1 MTDSIKQDF
10 LKNAE
15 ELGISIDERIL
26 SSLDLYYKNLIEA
39 LRNQ

>member
-15 ELGISIDERIL
+15 ELGISEEELQRIVTGA
-26 SSLDLYYKNLIEA
+26 DPVTKEE
-39 LRNQ
+39 Q